1 MYQTGQAE
9 FDKLAEYASI
19 GAIIYGMIA
28 VTLDLGGQAVFYT
41 IGAIIKYVGE
51 RKVDQ
56 DAKAIQRMANN
67 PVLLQ
72 RANEAA
78 SQKEREPVSTK

>member
-1 MYQTGQAE
+1 MCQPGQAE

-19 GAIIYGMIA
+19 GAIIYGIIA
-28 VTLDLGGQAVFYT
+28 VTVELGGLAVFYT

-51 RKVDQ
+51 RKVEQ
-56 DAKAIQRMANN
+56 DAKAIQRVANN
-67 PVLLQ
+67 PALLQ

>member
-19 GAIIYGMIA
+19 GAIIYGIIA

-41 IGAIIKYVGE
+41 IGAIVKYVGG

-56 DAKAIQRMANN
+56 DAEAIQRVGNN
-67 PVLLQ
+67 PALLRQ
-72 RANEAA
+72 ANEVA